1 MQLLTTRFTY
11 RTGAFCPQASSTAVG
26 GGSARGGPDRLRHRL
41 LRVLRLVQGHLKMR
55 ATNSSSSAVVMQLDA
70 IAADLP
76 TLLLQSDVGG
86 DWELL

>member
-1 MQLLTTRFTY
+1 M
-11 RTGAFCPQASSTAVG
+11 
-26 GGSARGGPDRLRHRL
+26 

-70 IAADLP
+70 IAEGLP